1 MTKRKEICTRC
12 GDEIIPGFEYGT
24 EEHPLCEECY
34 CDMTDVCP
42 VCGEH
47 YTPLDGED
55 TGLSRTK
62 EGEEYFFI
70 TKATAKVTR
79 KPVGLYHVL
88 ERPFF
93 YGDCVCGFDDFYP
106 DAIEQVSTLDIEDYL
121 DRLYPRIEHEVDT
134 EILCPECAEKYK
146 KLKVE
151 D

>member
-1 MTKRKEICTRC
+1 MGKKKQTCACC
-12 GDEIIPGFEYGT
+12 GDEITPGYEYGT

-34 CDMTDVCP
+34 CHMTAVCP

-47 YTPLDGED
+47 FTPLCGED

-93 YGDCVCGFDDFYP
+93 YGDCVIGFDDFYL

-121 DRLYPRIEHEVDT
+121 DWLYPRIEHKVATD
-134 EILCPECAEKYK
+134 ILCPECAEKYK
-146 KLKVE
+146 NLKVE